1 MTSPQMIYE
10 RFSDC
15 PSSAL
20 WHLAVVFMLSPL
32 GCWDFTF
39 QFFFRKQIVDIERS
53 LSLFLTS
60 SHVVARGPT
69 APTSHRP
76 LGRLLGDR
84 TIPIYLWTASFLCSD
99 RGFCSVVQETAC
111 VDGTH
116 DTNVRSDESFPAP
129 FWNHKLLRF
138 LIQ

>member
-20 WHLAVVFMLSPL
+20 WHLAFVSTLSPR
-32 GCWDFTF
+32 GCCDFTF
-39 QFFFRKQIVDIERS
+39 HFFFMKQIVVIERS

-60 SHVVARGPT
+60 SHVVALGPT
-69 APTSHRP
+69 APTSHCP
-76 LGRLLGDR
+76 LGPLLDDR

-99 RGFCSVVQETAC
+99 RGFCSIVQETAC

-116 DTNVRSDESFPAP
+116 DTDVGSEESFPTP
-129 FWNHKLLRF
+129 FGNHKLLLF